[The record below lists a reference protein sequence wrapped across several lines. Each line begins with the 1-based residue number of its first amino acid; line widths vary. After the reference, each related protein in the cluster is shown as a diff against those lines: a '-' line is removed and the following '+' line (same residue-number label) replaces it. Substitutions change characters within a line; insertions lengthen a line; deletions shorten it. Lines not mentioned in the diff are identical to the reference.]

1 MRISSVISGLS
12 KYARWAHDTDI
23 FEAKVRGNYNTTIA
37 QVDTVIAIAQDI
49 IDTLKQ
55 KRGDS
60 DIGNHTTSQSNILS
74 AETLS
79 AIVSATVVKTLD
91 NLGYDLDAIKKD
103 RAKKS
108 DSTDDNNDTETS
120 TKLKK
125 RKGSEQTKTDNDR
138 DSIDSESKEVKPE
151 LSAIVKSTVSES
163 ESKPKKHYDFKLI
176 RKQFG
181 IAIDAMS
188 KFEFVHEAANAAKTY
203 IKRWYDAI
211 STRFREGTLKYGAD
225 KFGEA
230 VTRFILAVTYH
241 CNNGTLYKFDDEFS
255 TWEKNMRNPR
265 FTYALPREIAV
276 MKHGKAHEVYG
287 SDDILYEVF
296 DEVYESGAIAE
307 VSAKTHGSFCTEYIR
322 DDGVYRLLG

>member
-23 FEAKVRGNYNTTIA
+23 FDAKIRGNYNTTIA

-60 DIGNHTTSQSNILS
+60 DIGNHTPSQSNILS

-103 RAKKS
+103 HTKKS
-108 DSTDDNNDTETS
+108 DSTDDNSDTETS
-120 TKLKK
+120 KMVKK
-125 RKGSEQTKTDNDR
+125 HKGSKQTESDNGR
-138 DSIDSESKEVKPE
+138 DSVDVESKDVKPE
-151 LSAIVKSTVSES
+151 LSANVKSAVSES
-163 ESKPKKHYDFKLI
+163 GSKQKKHYDFKLI

-188 KFEFVHEAANAAKTY
+188 KFEFVHEAANTAKIY

-211 STRFREGTLKYGAD
+211 STRFRDGTLKYGAD

-255 TWEKNMRNPR
+255 TWERNMSNPR

-307 VSAKTHGSFCTEYIR
+307 VSAKTHGYFCTEYIR